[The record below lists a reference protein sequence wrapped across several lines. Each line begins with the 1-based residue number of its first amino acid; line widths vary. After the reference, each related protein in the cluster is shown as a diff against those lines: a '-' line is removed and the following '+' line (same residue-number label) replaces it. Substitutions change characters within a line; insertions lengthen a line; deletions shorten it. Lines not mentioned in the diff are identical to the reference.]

1 MHVVL
6 QCNTRTYIYG
16 EIQFCYLFWH
26 VTFSKFCHFLVD
38 KFIISWGQH
47 ENIRDSRHARLSKK
61 KGMLPWKNSIH
72 KKFLSFFGLGLI
84 LIYLLDIKILSETSS
99 TVISALSSIYMH
111 YGCLFLVPFRLTKN
125 LLDWFLLCCYYDCL
139 RTMGGGGGR
148 WIR

>member
-99 TVISALSSIYMH
+99 TVISALSSIYICTMVVFF
-111 YGCLFLVPFRLTKN
+111 LFPSGSRKTCWTGFYCVVIMIVYAQWEEEEV
-125 LLDWFLLCCYYDCL
+125 DE
-139 RTMGGGGGR
+139 
-148 WIR
+148 